1 MFHCFSDMTCPQ
13 FAQFWK
19 PICLLEPSVWKKWLH
34 THRIGLVLQ
43 HDRPLPRHLHSAN
56 SSGRFQVI
64 QCRQAAAA
72 LYSLLKDWST
82 FVLIENHSYVK
93 LILGYVI
100 IVVYV

>member
-1 MFHCFSDMTCPQ
+1 M
-13 FAQFWK
+13 
-19 PICLLEPSVWKKWLH
+19 WKKWLH

-93 LILGYVI
+93 LIHGYVV
-100 IVVYV
+100 IVVHV